1 MTTDIIPPKIWLL
14 LKEFVDAKATGTIV
28 LHVKQ
33 GVILSG
39 RIEQEIR
46 AN

>member
-1 MTTDIIPPKIWLL
+1 LTADIIPHNIWLL

-28 LHVKQ
+28 LHVKS